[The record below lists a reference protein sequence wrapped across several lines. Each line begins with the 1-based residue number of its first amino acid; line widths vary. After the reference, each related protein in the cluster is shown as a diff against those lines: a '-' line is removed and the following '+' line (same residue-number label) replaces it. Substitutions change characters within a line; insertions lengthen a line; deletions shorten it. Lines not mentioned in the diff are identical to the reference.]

1 MCVCVRGE
9 MKKIHGRKKRKRGQ
23 MADAII
29 IYKNRPS
36 TSAVERVKKIEIENL
51 IKHKH
56 HKK

>member
-1 MCVCVRGE
+1 
-9 MKKIHGRKKRKRGQ
+9 MKKIHGRKKRKRGE

-51 IKHKH
+51 IKINTTRNK
-56 HKK
+56 